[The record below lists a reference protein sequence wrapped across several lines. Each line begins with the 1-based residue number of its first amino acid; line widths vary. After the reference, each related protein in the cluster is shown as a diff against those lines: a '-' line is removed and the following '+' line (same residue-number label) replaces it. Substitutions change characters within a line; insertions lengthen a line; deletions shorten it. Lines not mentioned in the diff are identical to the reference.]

1 MANLTQIQH
10 NIDEGIALKLVAQ
23 TFTEIAAIRL
33 KRIRSGIEN
42 NRNFVDNISSLFHT
56 VKSVA
61 VKRKNISETA
71 QKVIHKNGLTQS
83 VLITSNYRFYGDIN
97 KQLIEQFM
105 LSTGNLATARIV
117 IGKVGVEYL
126 KASNYSHPF
135 YAVILKTDIPTETEI
150 ADLVAK
156 IKDYQQVLIFHS
168 KFKTALTQ
176 IPAISDITQTA
187 QKTTRLGE
195 YDTTPPGSFVPG
207 LKSLLSPTP
216 RLKDEA
222 PLDFILEPEIEK
234 MLTFFDNQI
243 ITLLLEATFLE
254 AELSRT
260 AARLISM
267 DQAQSNA
274 DGFLKQQRIQLS
286 VARHSID
293 NERIIETYANLLG
306 LRQYANW

>member
-10 NIDEGIALKLVAQ
+10 NIDEGIALKEVAQ

-42 NRNFVDNISSLFHT
+42 NRNFVNNISGLFHT

-71 QKVIHKNGLTQS
+71 QKVIHKNAQTISL
-83 VLITSNYRFYGDIN
+83 LITSNYRFYGDIN
-97 KQLIEQFM
+97 KQLLEEFM
-105 LSTGNLATARIV
+105 LSTGNLATGRIV
-117 IGKVGVEYL
+117 VGKVGVEYL
-126 KASNYSHPF
+126 KASNYPHP
-135 YAVILKTDIPTETEI
+135 YDAVLLKTDMPQEEEV
-150 ADLVAK
+150 ASLVAK
-156 IKDYQQVLIFHS
+156 IKDYQQVLVFHS
-168 KFKTALTQ
+168 RFKTALTQ
-176 IPAISDITQTA
+176 LPAISDITQTA
-187 QKTTRLGE
+187 QKTTNLGE
-195 YDTTPPGSFVPG
+195 ATTSSGSFVPG
-207 LKSLLSPTP
+207 LKSLLNPSNI
-216 RLKDEA
+216 LLDQA

-260 AARLISM
+260 ASRLISM

-286 VARHSID
+286 VAKRSVD
-293 NERIIETYANLLG
+293 NERIIETFANLVG
-306 LRQYANW
+306 WRHHAN